1 VKNPLAWLRRSV
13 AGNLRAQLILT
24 TVAPVAVLLIAL
36 TAVGAF
42 ALISLT
48 QALVQDRDTELVQ
61 LAARQIADDW
71 ELSVH
76 LLAQLASAEPV
87 RTDRQEDT
95 QALLSQ
101 STVLQQ
107 RFDLLSVTDSQGH
120 VIASEGGAVA
130 PYVGDRPYFER
141 AKQLRRPVRSAL
153 HDDGAGRRV
162 VAVAVPYYDRAGRFG
177 GCVLGI
183 WDLAGDRLGAPVESI
198 RVGEQGY
205 AFLVDRDGSI
215 LYHPD
220 QNLLGAGWQGHPA
233 VAAVAIG
240 HADAQTVRW
249 RSERTIIAY
258 APIPLTRLASS
269 LVADESWEG
278 WGLLT
283 SQLWEDI
290 VAPLQPY
297 LVLMLFLLLLAL
309 LLPLAFLAV
318 NSRRIVAPLQSLV
331 AQAEEVAAGRFESRV
346 SVDSG
351 PTEVRELEEAFNTM
365 VAQLVKYRTD
375 IQNYVVSILNTQEQ
389 ERKRV
394 ARELHD
400 DTAQALVVLGRRI
413 ELAAD
418 LTSRQELARELD
430 ELRDMVDD
438 TVRSVRSFTR
448 DLRPPLL
455 EELGLPRSLQILG
468 DRLTREEPLAVEVR
482 IEGQPR
488 QLLPEVELGLYRL
501 AQEGLSNI
509 RRHAQATRAT
519 VELIYGDATLVLR
532 IADDGVGFQAPEDP
546 AALVNSGRLGL
557 VGIYERA
564 RLFGGRAE
572 IDSAPGRGTVVT
584 IRIPVTAIVL
594 AQEPGPAPPSRGTG
608 GPDAPQPSP
617 EHARPAGQE
626 PDRVASPR

>member
-1 VKNPLAWLRRSV
+1 MKIPLAWLRRSV

-36 TAVGAF
+36 TIVGAL

-76 LLAQLASAEPV
+76 LLAQVASAEPIRAGRRDDV
-87 RTDRQEDT
+87 QG
-95 QALLSQ
+95 LLRENA
-101 STVLQQ
+101 VLQQ
-107 RFDLLSVTDSQGH
+107 RFDLLSVTNAQGH
-120 VIASEGGAVA
+120 VIATEGGALGQD
-130 PYVGDRPYFER
+130 VGNLDYFER
-141 AKQLRRPVRSAL
+141 AKQLRRPVRSPL
-153 HDDGAGRRV
+153 HDDGHGRRV
-162 VAVAVPYYDRAGRFG
+162 ITVAVPYFDGAGRFG
-177 GCVLGI
+177 GCVLGT
-183 WDLAGDRLGAPVESI
+183 WDLAGSQLGAPVASI
-198 RVGEQGY
+198 RVGEEGY
-205 AFLVDRDGSI
+205 AFLVDQQGAI

-220 QNLLGAGWQGHPA
+220 RSLLAAQWMEHPS
-233 VAAVAIG
+233 VAAVCEGSAG
-240 HADAQTVRW
+240 AQTIRW

-258 APIPLTRLASS
+258 APVPLTQLPSS

-283 SQLWEDI
+283 SQMWEDI

-297 LVLMLFLLLLAL
+297 LILMLFLLLLAL
-309 LLPLAFLAV
+309 LLPLAFLAL

-365 VAQLVKYRTD
+365 VAQLLKYRND

-413 ELAAD
+413 ELATD
-418 LTSRQELARELD
+418 LTSRQELVRELD

-468 DRLTREEPLAVEVR
+468 DRVSRDESLEVTVR

-501 AQEGLSNI
+501 AQESLSNV

-519 VELIYGDATLVLR
+519 VELVYDAATLVLR
-532 IADDGVGFQAPEDP
+532 ITDNGIGFEAPEDP
-546 AALVNSGRLGL
+546 SELVSSGRLGL
-557 VGIYERA
+557 VGIFERA
-564 RLFGGRAE
+564 RLFGGKAE
-572 IDSAPGRGTVVT
+572 IESAPGRGTVIT
-584 IRIPVTAIVL
+584 IGIPVTTIVL
-594 AQEPGPAPPSRGTG
+594 A
-608 GPDAPQPSP
+608 PDDGI
-617 EHARPAGQE
+617 RP
-626 PDRVASPR
+626 

>member
-1 VKNPLAWLRRSV
+1 M
-13 AGNLRAQLILT
+13 
-24 TVAPVAVLLIAL
+24 
-36 TAVGAF
+36 
-42 ALISLT
+42 
-48 QALVQDRDTELVQ
+48 
-61 LAARQIADDW
+61 
-71 ELSVH
+71 
-76 LLAQLASAEPV
+76 PV

-290 VAPLQPY
+290 VAPLEPY

-309 LLPLAFLAV
+309 LLPLGFLAM

-331 AQAEEVAAGRFESRV
+331 AVLAGV
-346 SVDSG
+346 
-351 PTEVRELEEAFNTM
+351 L
-365 VAQLVKYRTD
+365 L
-375 IQNYVVSILNTQEQ
+375 
-389 ERKRV
+389 
-394 ARELHD
+394 
-400 DTAQALVVLGRRI
+400 LVVLRWFIGR
-413 ELAAD
+413 
-418 LTSRQELARELD
+418 
-430 ELRDMVDD
+430 
-438 TVRSVRSFTR
+438 TVRSVVSGSARVR
-448 DLRPPLL
+448 RRAQALL
-455 EELGLPRSLQILG
+455 QRTPARAALDS
-468 DRLTREEPLAVEVR
+468 DPLAVARRVQRAET
-482 IEGQPR
+482 
-488 QLLPEVELGLYRL
+488 LGSVLRSASAVVVAIVVVTAVANINDWDLGPVL
-501 AQEGLSNI
+501 ASAGVLGVALGFGAQTLVKDWLSGLFMLMEDQYGVGDVVDLGDASG
-509 RRHAQATRAT
+509 T
-519 VELIYGDATLVLR
+519 VEAVSLR
-532 IADDGVGFQAPEDP
+532 ITRLRP
-546 AALVNSGRLGL
+546 SGRG
-557 VGIYERA
+557 A
-564 RLFGGRAE
+564 
-572 IDSAPGRGTVVT
+572 DS
-584 IRIPVTAIVL
+584 L
-594 AQEPGPAPPSRGTG
+594 K
-608 GPDAPQPSP
+608 
-617 EHARPAGQE
+617 
-626 PDRVASPR
+626 

>member
-1 VKNPLAWLRRSV
+1 MKIPLAWLRRSV

-36 TAVGAF
+36 TIVGAL

-76 LLAQLASAEPV
+76 LLAQVASAEPI
-87 RTDRQEDT
+87 RAGRRDDAQG
-95 QALLSQ
+95 LLRENA
-101 STVLQQ
+101 VLQQ
-107 RFDLLSVTDSQGH
+107 RFDLLSVTNAQGH
-120 VIASEGGAVA
+120 VIATEGGALGQD
-130 PYVGDRPYFER
+130 VGNLDYFER
-141 AKQLRRPVRSAL
+141 AKQLRRPVRSPL
-153 HDDGAGRRV
+153 HDDGHGRRV
-162 VAVAVPYYDRAGRFG
+162 ITVAVPYFDGAGRFG
-177 GCVLGI
+177 GCVLGT
-183 WDLAGDRLGAPVESI
+183 WDLAGSQLGAPVASI
-198 RVGEQGY
+198 RVGEEGY
-205 AFLVDRDGSI
+205 AFLVDQQGAI

-220 QNLLGAGWQGHPA
+220 RSLLAAQWMEHPS
-233 VAAVAIG
+233 VAAVCEGSAG
-240 HADAQTVRW
+240 AQTIRW

-258 APIPLTRLASS
+258 APVPLTQLPSS

-283 SQLWEDI
+283 SQMWEDI

-297 LVLMLFLLLLAL
+297 LILMLFLLLLAL
-309 LLPLAFLAV
+309 LLPLAFLAL

-365 VAQLVKYRTD
+365 VAQLLKYRND

-413 ELAAD
+413 ELATD
-418 LTSRQELARELD
+418 LTSRQELVRELD

-468 DRLTREEPLAVEVR
+468 DRVSRDESLEVTVR

-501 AQEGLSNI
+501 AQESLSNV

-519 VELIYGDATLVLR
+519 VELVYDAATLVLR
-532 IADDGVGFQAPEDP
+532 ITDNGIGFEAPEDP
-546 AALVNSGRLGL
+546 SELVSSGRLGL
-557 VGIYERA
+557 VGIFERA
-564 RLFGGRAE
+564 RLFGGKAE
-572 IDSAPGRGTVVT
+572 IESAPGRGTVIT
-584 IRIPVTAIVL
+584 IGIPVTTIVL
-594 AQEPGPAPPSRGTG
+594 A
-608 GPDAPQPSP
+608 PDDGI
-617 EHARPAGQE
+617 RP
-626 PDRVASPR
+626 

>member
-1 VKNPLAWLRRSV
+1 MKIPLAWLRRSV

-36 TAVGAF
+36 TIVGAL

-76 LLAQLASAEPV
+76 LLAQVASAEPI
-87 RTDRQEDT
+87 RAGRRDDAQG
-95 QALLSQ
+95 LLRENA
-101 STVLQQ
+101 VLQQ
-107 RFDLLSVTDSQGH
+107 RFDLLSVTNAQGH
-120 VIASEGGAVA
+120 VIATEGGALGQD
-130 PYVGDRPYFER
+130 VGNLDYFER
-141 AKQLRRPVRSAL
+141 AKQLRRPVRSPL
-153 HDDGAGRRV
+153 HDDGHGRRV
-162 VAVAVPYYDRAGRFG
+162 ITVAVPYFDGAGRFG
-177 GCVLGI
+177 GCVLGT
-183 WDLAGDRLGAPVESI
+183 WDLAGSQLGAPVASI
-198 RVGEQGY
+198 RVGEEGY
-205 AFLVDRDGSI
+205 AFLVDQQGAI

-220 QNLLGAGWQGHPA
+220 RSLLAAQWMEHPS
-233 VAAVAIG
+233 VAAVCEGGAG
-240 HADAQTVRW
+240 AQTIRW

-258 APIPLTRLASS
+258 APVPLTQLPSS

-283 SQLWEDI
+283 SQMWEDI

-297 LVLMLFLLLLAL
+297 LILMLFLLLLAL
-309 LLPLAFLAV
+309 LLPLAFLAL

-365 VAQLVKYRTD
+365 VAQLLKYRND

-413 ELAAD
+413 ELATD
-418 LTSRQELARELD
+418 LTSRQELVRELD

-468 DRLTREEPLAVEVR
+468 DRVSRDESLEVTVR

-501 AQEGLSNI
+501 AQESLSNV

-519 VELIYGDATLVLR
+519 VELVYDAATLALR
-532 IADDGVGFQAPEDP
+532 ITDNGIGFEAPEDP
-546 AALVNSGRLGL
+546 SELVSSGRLGL
-557 VGIYERA
+557 VGIFERA
-564 RLFGGRAE
+564 RLFGGKAE
-572 IDSAPGRGTVVT
+572 IESAPGRGTVIT
-584 IRIPVTAIVL
+584 IGIPVTTIVL
-594 AQEPGPAPPSRGTG
+594 A
-608 GPDAPQPSP
+608 PDDGI
-617 EHARPAGQE
+617 RP
-626 PDRVASPR
+626 